1 MVANVLITMFSAALL
16 IYWLHYTCL
25 LLVKEAKADEHLR
38 YPLFSFPRIRAQL
51 RAGTC
56 DANLREVLASWQQAL
71 ARDYTVL
78 KYLISRAPVGVEA
91 RLLVWDYRLMRCW
104 YTVSRTAFPTR
115 ATAALEDMADVV
127 AALACKLK
135 SATAEAR

>member
-1 MVANVLITMFSAALL
+1 MVANVLITLFSAALL

-25 LLVKEAKADEHLR
+25 LLVKEVKADEHLP
-38 YPLFSFPRIRAQL
+38 YPLFSFPQIRAQL

-56 DANLREVLASWQQAL
+56 DAKLQQAL

-78 KYLISRAPVGVEA
+78 TYLISRAPVGVEA

-104 YTVSRTAFPTR
+104 YAISRVAFPTR
-115 ATAALEDMADVV
+115 ATAALEDMADLI
-127 AALACKLK
+127 AALAFKLK